1 MKRYGLV
8 LALLVVVTT
17 VPCGGQ
23 LGPITLDP
31 PDFGTPE
38 WFEWWQQEYM
48 PGSPT
53 APSFPEIDMPLPA
66 QAEVTLTITPSEPT
80 EGDAVTATVSCS
92 PVGYYYVDRADL
104 QVRGALITLDLYW
117 QDAVFFAPID
127 ELRHIQPLG
136 TFDPG
141 TYTLLVRNHGPFSG
155 MATTSFTVTA
165 LEPDNGDDP
174 TWPSWWSSFHSG
186 TSPW

>member
-23 LGPITLDP
+23 LGPTTLDP

-141 TYTLLVRNHGPFSG
+141 TYTLLVKNHGPFSG
-155 MATTSFTVTA
+155 MATMSFAVTA
-165 LEPDNGDDP
+165 LEPDDGGDP
-174 TWPSWWSSFHSG
+174 TWPSWWSSFHGG
-186 TSPW
+186 TLPW